1 MQARSHRSPFWF
13 LAHGLLVVL
22 VVLVPGCGPKEY
34 EVTGVIKEVR
44 PAGPDVVV
52 RHDPIPGYM
61 EAMTMPFPVRDA
73 SLLMPL
79 QPGDSV
85 RFRLSVTRAESWSD
99 RFVVTAKATN
109 AMTDAVAAA
118 TPGKPGKPD
127 VLNDP
132 AGVSFYK
139 DVPEL
144 KVGDPL
150 PTYALTNQDGRRF
163 TTDDLRGRV
172 LVLNF
177 IFTRCPLPDFCPR
190 ESMNM
195 ASAIRR
201 LRRDGP
207 TNFHVVSV
215 TFDPE
220 HDTPAVLGAYGRR
233 YDHNPADWTFATGSF
248 DSIQPLGSHFGLY
261 FSRAVTPDNMNHNLR
276 TVVIRP
282 DGKVADIIM
291 GNRWTP
297 AQLAESVA
305 AALAPADSLQPA
317 NP

>member
-1 MQARSHRSPFWF
+1 MRSRSQGSLLWF
-13 LAHGLLVVL
+13 LALGILAVL
-22 VVLVPGCGPKEY
+22 VALLSGCGPKEY

-44 PAGPDVVV
+44 TAGPDVVV
-52 RHDPIPGYM
+52 RHDAIPGYM
-61 EAMTMPFPVRDA
+61 DAMTMPFPVRDA
-73 SLLMPL
+73 SVLTGL
-79 QPGDSV
+79 QPGDAV
-85 RFRLSVTRAESWSD
+85 KFRLSVTRAESWSD

-109 AMTDAVAAA
+109 AASEASAAS
-118 TPGKPGKPD
+118 TSEKPT

-132 AGVSFYK
+132 SGVSFYK

-150 PTYALTNQDGRRF
+150 PAYVLTNQDGRRI
-163 TTDDLRGRV
+163 TTDDFRGRV

-190 ESMNM
+190 ESMTM
-195 ASAIRR
+195 TSAIRQ

-220 HDTPAVLGAYGRR
+220 HDTPKVLAAYGRR
-233 YDHNPADWTFATGSF
+233 YGHDASEWTFATGSF

-282 DGKVADIIM
+282 DGKVAEI
-291 GNRWTP
+291 GR
-297 AQLAESVA
+297 AHV
-305 AALAPADSLQPA
+305 
-317 NP
+317 

>member
-1 MQARSHRSPFWF
+1 MQARSHPSPPWF
-13 LAHGLLVVL
+13 LALGLLTIL
-22 VVLVPGCGPKEY
+22 VALLAGCGPKEY

-52 RHDPIPGYM
+52 RHDAIPGYM

-73 SLLMPL
+73 SLLTPL
-79 QPGDSV
+79 QPGDAV

-109 AMTDAVAAA
+109 AAPGAVPAPA
-118 TPGKPGKPD
+118 PEKPA

-132 AGVSFYK
+132 SGVSFYK

-163 TTDDLRGRV
+163 ATDDFRGRV

-195 ASAIRR
+195 ASTIRR

-220 HDTPAVLGAYGRR
+220 HDTPGVLAAYGRR

-297 AQLAESVA
+297 GQLAESVA
-305 AALAPADSLQPA
+305 SALAPAASLQPA